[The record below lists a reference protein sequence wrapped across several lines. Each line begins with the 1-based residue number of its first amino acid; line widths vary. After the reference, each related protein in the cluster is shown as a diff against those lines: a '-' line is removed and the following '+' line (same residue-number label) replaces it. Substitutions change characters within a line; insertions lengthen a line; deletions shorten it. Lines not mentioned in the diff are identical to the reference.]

1 MIKQNISPAIKQ
13 DRSPP
18 MGAFNADGFD
28 GLHNDEELSAKEIA
42 LNKTRI
48 NNAQDSLGGDST
60 RLGELSSNLG

>member
-42 LNKTRI
+42 LN
-48 NNAQDSLGGDST
+48 SLGGDST